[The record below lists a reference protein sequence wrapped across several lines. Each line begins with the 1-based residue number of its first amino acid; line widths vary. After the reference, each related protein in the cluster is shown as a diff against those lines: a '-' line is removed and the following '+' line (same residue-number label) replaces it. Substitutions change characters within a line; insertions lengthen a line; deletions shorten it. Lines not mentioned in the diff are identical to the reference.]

1 MGVVLSTAVDT
12 WLVER
17 YLPDA
22 TEAQVDDAAS
32 RLAAASL
39 TVAAEGIALRY
50 LGTTFVAGEEYCV
63 CRFAGGSIEDVR
75 RACDAAGISYARI
88 VEARELEARR

>member
-1 MGVVLSTAVDT
+1 VDS

-22 TEAQVDDAAS
+22 TEEQVDDAAS

-39 TVAAEGIALRY
+39 MVAAEGIALRY
-50 LGTTFVAGEEYCV
+50 LGTTFVADEEYCV
-63 CRFAGGSIEDVR
+63 SRFAGGSIEDVQ
-75 RACDAAGISYARI
+75 RACEAAGISDARI
-88 VEARELEARR
+88 IVATELDGR

>member
-1 MGVVLSTAVDT
+1 VGVVPSAAVDT

-22 TEAQVDDAAS
+22 TEDHVDDAAS
-32 RLAAASL
+32 RLAVASL
-39 TVAAEGIALRY
+39 MIAAEGIALRY
-50 LGTTFVAGEEYCV
+50 LGTTFVADEEYCV
-63 CRFAGGSIEDVR
+63 SRFAGGSIEDVR

-88 VEARELEARR
+88 VEARELEAR

>member
-1 MGVVLSTAVDT
+1 VDT

-22 TEAQVDDAAS
+22 TEEQADEAAS

-50 LGTTFVAGEEYCV
+50 LGTTFVADEEYCV
-63 CRFAGGSIEDVR
+63 SRFAGGSIEDVR
-75 RACDAAGISYARI
+75 RACEAAGISDARI
-88 VEARELEARR
+88 VEATELDGR